1 MQYGKAFTF
10 AFRKPKSG
18 WKNVL
23 LGGLVVMFIPVVGSI
38 VFLGYRGYVASD
50 LDEDPDLRY
59 HRDFKFDKFGDY
71 LSKGVWQ
78 FLAQMLIGCV
88 AMLGYVIMFAGFL
101 TVGQQSPDKMLL
113 VLFAG
118 YGITFLLVVIGTFFV
133 WPLELY
139 AALSEDVS
147 VGRAFAFAGRFAG
160 LMWGEMLVA
169 VFVYFILAAVT
180 MLIGQLA
187 CCVGMIPAVAIMS
200 QAEIHIIVQL
210 YRSYLEKGGRAIRDL
225 DAIHDVTDAD

>member
-1 MQYGKAFTF
+1 MQYGKAYTF

-18 WKNVL
+18 WTNVL
-23 LGGLVVMFIPVVGSI
+23 IGGLVVMFIPIVGSI

-78 FLAQMLIGCV
+78 FLAQMLIVCV
-88 AMLGYVIMFAGFL
+88 AMIGYVAMAIGMVTLGRQGPEMVL
-101 TVGQQSPDKMLL
+101 TVMAIGYAL
-113 VLFAG
+113 VLVF
-118 YGITFLLVVIGTFFV
+118 TVIGTFFV

-139 AALSEDVS
+139 AALSEDVG

-169 VFVYFILAAVT
+169 VLVYFVLSFVVGLLS
-180 MLIGQLA
+180 MLV
-187 CCVGMIPAVAIMS
+187 CCVGVIPGIAIMS
-200 QAEIHIIVQL
+200 MAEIHIIVQL
-210 YRSYLEKGGRAIRDL
+210 YRSYLEKGGPPVRDL
-225 DAIHDVTDAD
+225 DAVHDVTEAD